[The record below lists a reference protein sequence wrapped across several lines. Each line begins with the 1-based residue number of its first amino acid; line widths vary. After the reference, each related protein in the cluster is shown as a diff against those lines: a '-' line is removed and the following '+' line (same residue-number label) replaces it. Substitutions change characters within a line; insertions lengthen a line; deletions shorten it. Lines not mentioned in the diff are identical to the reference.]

1 MTGIV
6 LAIANRR
13 YSSWSLRAW
22 LALKAAGVPF
32 REDVIFMRKDDT
44 RARMLAYGPTGLVP
58 VLKQGDLVIW
68 ESLAIIEHVAESH
81 PALWPADPVARAHC
95 RATATEMHGGFLPV
109 RKLYPMDVVRDPL
122 VREPDADAQA
132 AIDRITTLWREARQ
146 RFGSGGPYLYGRFS
160 VADCMYA
167 PVATRFRTFG
177 VKVDPVSAAYV
188 DAIHA
193 DPLMRE
199 WIAAARLETET
210 IDY

>member
-6 LAIANRR
+6 LAIANKR

-32 REDVIFMRKDDT
+32 TEDVIFMRKDDT

-58 VLKQGDLVIW
+58 VFKQGDVVIW
-68 ESLAIIEHVAESH
+68 ESLAIIEHVAEGH
-81 PALWPADPVARAHC
+81 PALWPADPAAKAHC
-95 RATATEMHGGFLPV
+95 RSSATEMHGGFLPV
-109 RKLYPMDVVRDPL
+109 RKLYPMDVVRAPE
-122 VREPDADAQA
+122 VRAPDADAQA

-146 RFGSGGPYLYGRFS
+146 RFGAGGPYLYGRFS

-167 PVATRFRTFG
+167 PVATRFRTYG
-177 VKVDPVSAAYV
+177 VRLDPVSADYV
-188 DAIHA
+188 EAVHA

-199 WIAAARLETET
+199 WIAAAARETEVL
-210 IDY
+210 DY